1 MDPYLGLTSWERLLY
16 FFILYFSLI
25 YPVQLSRSDVDV
37 DNSNSDELYNN
48 STRIKQ
54 QKWDTTS
61 QGRQG
66 FQSTDVPFV
75 PNTSSSME
83 SLVSQNDTT
92 TTAKDLSNTSLISKR
107 RLDLNFTKFSSI
119 VSAGTLPSRP
129 EQSKQL
135 QVTTASLS
143 QLPNRAAAS
152 GMDSTSKAQSKQSL
166 TTSAISKPSS
176 TQTVLRSQSPT
187 TLASAIQSDSLTTS
201 SHTTLARKSS
211 VTPSTQAGIQA
222 SQSSSSQSTARQF
235 PVNQAVA
242 SVITRQ
248 TANQSRNRLDTLTSP
263 LSSNPSPSDKAP
275 IGSVKPSTQAPS
287 NPTGNLANRIFSHDE
302 RPINASVFTRKAKE
316 ALRFHL
322 ISESCSFRCL
332 NGGWCTQSK
341 SCDCSLF
348 QATGHRCQTV
358 PNPGAEREMTCRT
371 WGQYNF
377 ETFDGLY
384 YYFPGRCTYT
394 LLKECEETP
403 QASIVVQVPNP
414 GAEREMTCRTWGQY
428 NFETFD
434 GLYYYFP
441 GRCTYTLLK
450 ECEETP
456 QASIVVQ
463 VHNDADCGSESYSC
477 QRSVSLFLPWEGEI
491 RLHATYVTFK
501 GQSLQLPHH
510 IHDLHLE
517 QISQY
522 VLVSQTQGFTLA
534 WEGRSGSVYI
544 KLSPEF
550 VGRTCG
556 LCGNFNADVED
567 ELRAS
572 YGVLTHEIEI
582 FGNSWAETAP
592 LQAPCPTV
600 PSGFPSPCTE
610 VDVHLLLKV
619 EEICLML
626 LDPPF
631 QSCHDFVSPLSY
643 MASCFNDICLSGP
656 TDDAVCQ
663 VFTEYSRACAHADHP
678 LSSWRDH
685 IPQCVKECPEGL
697 QYLECISCCP
707 SSCKQ
712 ERTCIDSRLACLD
725 GCYCPNGLILEDG
738 SCVMPSDC
746 PCEYH
751 GVSYPSGQIVQ
762 EECRNCTCV
771 AGLWNCT
778 EYNCPGWSPPSRV
791 LTHEIEIFG
800 NSWAE
805 TAPLQA
811 PCPTVPSGFPSP
823 CTEVDVHLLLK
834 VEEICLMLL
843 DPPFQSC
850 HDFVSPL
857 SYMASCFNDICLSGP
872 TDDAVCQV
880 FTEYSRACAHAD
892 HPLSS
897 WRDHIPQCVKECPE
911 GLQYLECISCCPS
924 SCKQERTCIDS
935 RLACLD
941 GCYCPN
947 GLILEDGSCV
957 MPSDCPCEYHGVS
970 YPSGQIVQEE
980 CRNCT
985 CVAGLWN
992 CTEYN
997 CPGECSVTGDI
1008 YFQSFDG
1015 RIYTFPATCQY
1026 VLAKSRN
1033 SGKFTVTIQN
1043 APCGANLDGSCI
1055 QSVNLVIDED
1065 ARMEITLSHNGEVF
1079 IAGHYR
1085 ISLPYSDDNF
1095 HIQELSSM
1103 FLQVKTMFG
1112 LRLQYA
1118 WKEFRLYLQASA
1130 QWKDD
1135 TVGLCGT
1142 FNGNIQ
1148 DDFLSPSGMI
1158 ESTPLLFGNAWKVS
1172 SACTLSL
1179 IPPQLDPCDTH
1190 QQAVAYAS
1198 EMCDVLN
1205 QDLFSP
1211 CHEYLSPVP
1220 FHQQCRSDTCKCGTA
1235 CFCSA
1240 LAHYARHCRRF
1251 SILIDFRSRIDD
1263 CAVTCPTTMQYGMC
1277 VSSCQRRCSAL
1288 SSSQHCGRECE
1299 EGCVC
1304 PLGLFY
1310 DQRTHACV
1318 HRNECPCTFLGAEY
1332 EPGDVI
1338 MTSAGVQ
1345 LCLDGIFVSQTTDG
1359 DSLCP
1364 VSQFYHNCSDG
1375 ENGLLPGRGVACE
1388 RTCESYL
1395 LNLTCSAH
1403 EPCASGCTCPSGL
1416 LKHGDECFEPEAC
1429 PCLWKGKEYYPGDK
1443 VSSPCHQCV
1452 CQHGTFQCVFRP
1464 CPSMCT
1470 TYGDRHYRTFDG
1482 LLFDYIG
1489 ACQVYLVKSSADL
1502 ILSVTAENI
1511 DCFGNGIICRK
1522 SLLINIGRS
1531 FLTFDDDTGQPNP
1544 TSVLGRNQKMIIWP
1558 AGYFTVIHF
1567 PEEDITI
1574 LWDRKTTIHI
1584 QVGPHWQGK
1593 LSGLCG
1599 NFDLK
1604 TVNEMRTPDNID
1616 TTSPQEFGN
1625 SWTAVECVNGPDM
1638 RHPCTLTPLK
1648 EPFAKQQ
1655 CAVLLSEVFQ
1665 ACHPVV
1671 DVTWFYMN
1679 CLADTCG
1686 CNLGGDCECFCTSVA
1701 AYAQRCCHQGI
1712 PVDWRSPSL
1721 CPHDCEFYN
1730 KVLGKG
1736 PFRLLPFRDR
1746 TSLLVASRSSGSVF
1760 VKRGNLSDA
1769 LSHFMMTPG
1778 LSRARPHDTSRI
1790 SFEAAHRPNHFLFVS
1805 PSGQVKLVKWE
1816 QSEAFW
1822 DGATFVLHRDTW
1834 LSGYDSLESHAKPGF
1849 FLHATLPRLHL
1860 LKYRHTDSFRKATLF
1875 KLAGS
1880 GSDALPHPQ
1889 CQWRYDSCSSPC
1901 FKTCSDP
1908 SAEACVA
1915 IPQVEGCLP
1924 VCPPQMVLDEV
1935 TRRCVFVEDCIKA
1948 PVILPLATTSST
1960 TATALLKTT
1969 IVPSAPSQ
1977 STPTPKFT
1985 VPALS
1990 TATSAPISDES
2001 SRPSLPSPPAIPEPS
2016 KTPAPLLPLPPTVR
2030 PELEEPPSTLK
2041 MTEART
2047 TAESATMSPFG
2058 SSTFSLSTTPFAIT
2072 SLFRQTSSTRPT
2084 DALRPRFTP
2093 KSTPTTAV
2101 TTSSTEG
2108 PSSTFP
2114 LATKESTETTHSFVV
2129 FPFGTTSQTPP
2140 ASESSIVTERTTMP
2154 RSTDTTSTESM
2165 STKPL
2170 TLGRTP
2176 PRSPIATIA
2185 PDLQST
2191 ASSTT
2196 SSLLTTPPV
2205 KTATVSRATVTSAT
2219 TTDAVT
2225 PVEPFTTSTTTQ
2237 FLSPKTMAPPVS
2249 KLTTVK
2255 VFLTT
2260 PAAPEIPTS
2269 LPVQVMLTST
2279 VPSPPSSTSDRQAT
2293 PKTTTTLE
2301 SPVSK
2306 ATAATLSTTEP
2317 PPQRTTTISGST
2329 STQSTTSR
2337 PPKITV
2343 ATTVAT
2349 SPILSAKSTVPP
2361 LIPKETVVPP
2371 LSPSTTTQSS
2381 RPWRPPH
2388 FFTSS
2393 SQLYSPTT
2401 KTTPQRT
2408 SQTVGDMVSST
2419 KTTELPRLPVSRPV
2433 ITSAA
2438 LAAFTAMTAQT
2449 TSHRVSTGEFTTKT
2463 QVTTVRPPRPD
2474 VPDTS
2479 LTTGPTRAA
2488 TVTTTVRPVTVQ
2500 PVTVTTH
2507 TVTGRPE
2514 FTRDTIPPILSVS
2527 LPDMTSSTSRKTTST
2542 DKVTERL
2549 VSTVTSTSG
2558 ETTTTAI
2565 TQMTST
2571 RPTPRV
2577 PVTMETRP
2585 LAATTKPTSS
2595 TTAFGVPSLTIPTTP
2610 AEALTTVST
2619 PKATPPEAITAM
2631 PTTVAPLPMPEPTI
2645 PISGLTTLESEAAP
2659 VSTQPMTSPPL
2670 DITVQTQKPGVL
2682 IPGITSI
2689 PVTRR
2694 IQTTV
2699 LDRMNR
2705 TSPGVTTPFAPV
2717 EKTKSTSESITS
2729 MAVSFT
2735 RMCTPPY
2742 AEIVDECTKFICVN
2756 NQLVLF
2762 NKSQS
2767 CPFSSE
2773 PVNCGLLGFAIL
2785 VNGDK
2790 CCPQWDCPCRCSVFP
2805 DLNVITFD
2813 GNSVAIYKAAWFIVT
2828 KLPNETVSVLIQECP
2843 DASESPLR
2851 WNFTNLCLVAL
2862 NITHN
2867 SNHIVIDRLQRR
2879 LNVNS
2884 RYARPRFKKFGFEIY
2899 DTGNMYLIRSPAG
2912 LQLQWYHSTGM
2923 MVIDSD
2929 SPSKKLPT
2937 RGLCGFCD
2945 GDPSNDLTLAN
2956 GTAVGRNED
2965 PSAFIDSWQVPNTTS
2980 YVSHSRR
2987 REFNCSTSDC
2997 SRCLVML
3004 QKPAFFPCHAYV
3016 SPSTFCE
3023 VWVRDVEYVNN
3034 QCVSLAAYVASCHK
3048 FNVCIEWRRT
3058 DFCPFTCP
3066 ETLRYQACLPACT
3079 SQSCPN
3085 QDFDFEPAHCS
3096 GLTEGCT
3103 CPEGTLLHR
3112 PYTALC
3118 IPSSK
3123 CACTDSSEVP
3133 RAHGEVWK
3141 ASKDSCCM
3149 YRCDKDTVIPVEYN
3163 CSTTTAPVC
3172 QRTGEVVVSLA
3183 DDTNCCPR
3191 KVCVCNLTHCEL
3203 LPPVCNYG
3211 EKLVSYYQKD
3221 SCCPDYVCEC
3231 DPTSCEAEIP
3241 TCRSDQFLIAARAD
3255 DSCCLTHICVCSS
3268 CVDTPPLC
3276 RDGEVLTV
3284 SRDTAD
3290 RCCPTYQCVCEPSR
3304 CPQLSCPFGMSLVSV
3319 SSSDHCC
3326 PNYTCVCSCDQ
3337 ITPPKCEMGEVS
3349 QLEQA
3354 LLSDSQNQC
3363 GCKRYKCVREAVCV
3377 YQGVAQGV
3385 LRPGQTLVEHREDG
3399 LCYSRQCSRVMD
3411 MSSGYHVLRTSTT
3424 NCSALCQ
3431 LNQIYSPAKDQS
3443 TCCGVCKNIS
3453 CLYTHE
3459 NGSTVLY
3466 KPGKSWVSNCLKF
3479 ECTDTRSGPTMISYP
3494 FSCPTFNETECIK
3507 IGGTVVSY
3515 MDGCC
3520 KTCKEDGKSC
3530 QKVTVRMTIRKND
3543 CRSNR
3548 PVNIVSCDGK
3558 CPSAS
3563 IYNYNINTYAR
3574 FCKCCR
3580 EMGLQRRSVQLYC
3593 SGNSTWVSYSI
3604 QEPTDCSCQWS

>member
-16 FFILYFSLI
+16 FFILYFCLI

-37 DNSNSDELYNN
+37 DNSKSDELYNN

-66 FQSTDVPFV
+66 FQSTDVPLV

-92 TTAKDLSNTSLISKR
+92 KTAKDLSKTSLISQK

-119 VSAGTLPSRP
+119 VSTGTLPTRP

-135 QVTTASLS
+135 QVTTASLN
-143 QLPNRAAAS
+143 QLPNRTAAS
-152 GMDSTSKAQSKQSL
+152 GMDSISKAQSKQSF

-187 TLASAIQSDSLTTS
+187 TLASAIQSDSPTTS

-211 VTPSTQAGIQA
+211 VTPSTQAEIQA
-222 SQSSSSQSTARQF
+222 SQSSSSQSTASQF

-248 TANQSRNRLDTLTSP
+248 TANQSRNRLQTSDTLTNP
-263 LSSNPSPSDKAP
+263 PSSNPSTSDKSP
-275 IGSVKPSTQAPS
+275 IGSGKPSPQAPS
-287 NPTGNLANRIFSHDE
+287 NPTGNPANRIFSHDE

-394 LLKECEETP
+394 LLKDCEET
-403 QASIVVQVPNP
+403 
-414 GAEREMTCRTWGQY
+414 T
-428 NFETFD
+428 
-434 GLYYYFP
+434 
-441 GRCTYTLLK
+441 
-450 ECEETP
+450 

-477 QRSVSLFLPWEGEI
+477 QRSVSLFLPWEDEI

-556 LCGNFNADVED
+556 LCGNFNADVQD
-567 ELRAS
+567 DLRAS
-572 YGVLTHEIEI
+572 YGVLTHEIEM

-600 PSGFPSPCTE
+600 PFGFPSPCTE

-626 LDPPF
+626 LDSPF

-725 GCYCPNGLILEDG
+725 GCYCPNGLI
-738 SCVMPSDC
+738 
-746 PCEYH
+746 
-751 GVSYPSGQIVQ
+751 
-762 EECRNCTCV
+762 
-771 AGLWNCT
+771 
-778 EYNCPGWSPPSRV
+778 
-791 LTHEIEIFG
+791 F
-800 NSWAE
+800 
-805 TAPLQA
+805 
-811 PCPTVPSGFPSP
+811 
-823 CTEVDVHLLLK
+823 
-834 VEEICLMLL
+834 
-843 DPPFQSC
+843 
-850 HDFVSPL
+850 
-857 SYMASCFNDICLSGP
+857 
-872 TDDAVCQV
+872 
-880 FTEYSRACAHAD
+880 
-892 HPLSS
+892 
-897 WRDHIPQCVKECPE
+897 
-911 GLQYLECISCCPS
+911 
-924 SCKQERTCIDS
+924 
-935 RLACLD
+935 
-941 GCYCPN
+941 
-947 GLILEDGSCV
+947 EDGSCV

-1026 VLAKSRN
+1026 VLAKSRI

-1055 QSVNLVIDED
+1055 QSVDLVIDED
-1065 ARMEITLSHNGEVF
+1065 PRMEIKLSHNGEVF

-1118 WKEFRLYLQASA
+1118 WKEFRLYLQVGA

-1304 PLGLFY
+1304 PPELFY

-1318 HRNECPCTFLGAEY
+1318 HRKECPCTFLGAEY

-1345 LCLDGIFVSQTTDG
+1345 LCLDGIFVSQTTDA

-1364 VSQFYHNCSDG
+1364 ASQFYHNCSDG

-1403 EPCASGCTCPSGL
+1403 EPCVSGCTCPSGL

-1452 CQHGTFQCVFRP
+1452 CHHGTFQCVFRP

-1489 ACQVYLVKSSADL
+1489 ACQVYLVKSSADV

-1531 FLTFDDDTGQPNP
+1531 FLAFDDDTGQPTP
-1544 TSVLGRNQKMIIWP
+1544 TSVLGRNQKMVIWP
-1558 AGYFTVIHF
+1558 AGHFTVIHF
-1567 PEEDITI
+1567 PEEEITI

-1616 TTSPQEFGN
+1616 TTSAQEFGN

-1746 TSLLVASRSSGSVF
+1746 TLVLVASRSSGSVF

-1790 SFEAAHRPNHFLFVS
+1790 SFEAAHRPNHFLYVS

-1816 QSEAFW
+1816 QSEAFR

-1849 FLHATLPRLHL
+1849 FLHSTLPRLHL
-1860 LKYRHTDSFRKATLF
+1860 LKYRHTDIFRKATLF

-1908 SAEACVA
+1908 SAVACVA

-1948 PVILPLATTSST
+1948 PIILPLATTSST
-1960 TATALLKTT
+1960 TATASLKTT

-2016 KTPAPLLPLPPTVR
+2016 KTPAPLLPFPPTVR
-2030 PELEEPPSTLK
+2030 PEMEEPLSTLK
-2041 MTEART
+2041 VTART

-2058 SSTFSLSTTPFAIT
+2058 SSIFSLSSTPFAIT

-2084 DALRPRFTP
+2084 DALRPRYTT
-2093 KSTPTTAV
+2093 KSTPTTVV

-2108 PSSTFP
+2108 STSTSP
-2114 LATKESTETTHSFVV
+2114 LATKESTETTHSFVA
-2129 FPFGTTSQTPP
+2129 FPFGTTSQTPA
-2140 ASESSIVTERTTMP
+2140 ASESSIVTMP
-2154 RSTDTTSTESM
+2154 RSTDTTSTEST
-2165 STKPL
+2165 STK
-2170 TLGRTP
+2170 GH
-2176 PRSPIATIA
+2176 PRSPIAPIA
-2185 PDLQST
+2185 PGLQST
-2191 ASSTT
+2191 ASSST
-2196 SSLLTTPPV
+2196 SSLLTPPPV
-2205 KTATVSRATVTSAT
+2205 KTATLSRLTVTSAT
-2219 TTDAVT
+2219 TTDVVT
-2225 PVEPFTTSTTTQ
+2225 PFEPFTTSSTSQ

-2249 KLTTVK
+2249 TFTTEK

-2260 PAAPEIPTS
+2260 PAAPEVPTS
-2269 LPVQVMLTST
+2269 LPAQVVLTST
-2279 VPSPPSSTSDRQAT
+2279 VPSPTSSTSDRHAT

-2301 SPVSK
+2301 SPVPK
-2306 ATAATLSTTEP
+2306 ATAASLSTTHP
-2317 PPQRTTTISGST
+2317 PPQHTTTISGST

-2337 PPKITV
+2337 PPRITV
-2343 ATTVAT
+2343 ATTVAI

-2361 LIPKETVVPP
+2361 LIPKETFIPP

-2393 SQLYSPTT
+2393 SQLHSPTT
-2401 KTTPQRT
+2401 KITPQRT
-2408 SQTVGDMVSST
+2408 SQTVPDMVSST

-2438 LAAFTAMTAQT
+2438 LAAITAMTAKT

-2463 QVTTVRPPRPD
+2463 HVTTVLPPRPD

-2488 TVTTTVRPVTVQ
+2488 TVTTILRPVTVQ

-2507 TVTGRPE
+2507 TITGRPE

-2527 LPDMTSSTSRKTTST
+2527 LPDTTSSTSRKTTST
-2542 DKVTERL
+2542 AKVTERL

-2558 ETTTTAI
+2558 ETTTTAV
-2565 TQMTST
+2565 TQMTS
-2571 RPTPRV
+2571 PRL
-2577 PVTMETRP
+2577 TQRETRP
-2585 LAATTKPTSS
+2585 LAATTKPTTS
-2595 TTAFGVPSLTIPTTP
+2595 TTVFGVPSLTISTTP

-2619 PKATPPEAITAM
+2619 PKATPSAAITTM
-2631 PTTVAPLPMPEPTI
+2631 PTTVAPLPMPAPTI
-2645 PISGLTTLESEAAP
+2645 PISGLSTLESEAAP
-2659 VSTQPMTSPPL
+2659 VSSQPMTSPPL

-2682 IPGITSI
+2682 TPDITSI
-2689 PVTRR
+2689 PVSRTV
-2694 IQTTV
+2694 QTTV

-2705 TSPGVTTPFAPV
+2705 TSPGVTTPFGPV

-2729 MAVSFT
+2729 MAVSLT

-2767 CPFSSE
+2767 CPFSSQ

-2843 DASESPLR
+2843 DASDSPLW
-2851 WNFTNLCLVAL
+2851 WNFTNLCLVTL

-2937 RGLCGFCD
+2937 RGLCGLCD
-2945 GDPSNDLTLAN
+2945 GDRRNDLTLAN

-3004 QKPAFFPCHAYV
+3004 QKPSFFPCHAYV

-3034 QCVSLAAYVASCHK
+3034 QCVALAAYVASCHK

-3085 QDFDFEPAHCS
+3085 QDFDLEPAHCS
-3096 GLTEGCT
+3096 GLTEGCA
-3103 CPEGTLLHR
+3103 CPKGTLLHR

-3149 YRCDKDTVIPVEYN
+3149 FRCDKDTVIPVEYN

-3203 LPPVCNYG
+3203 LPPDCNYG

-3284 SRDTAD
+3284 SRETTD
-3290 RCCPTYQCVCEPSR
+3290 RCCPSYQCVCEPSR
-3304 CPQLSCPFGMSLVSV
+3304 CSQLSCPFGMSLVSV

-3337 ITPPKCEMGEVS
+3337 ITPPKCELGEVS

-3494 FSCPTFNETECIK
+3494 FSCPHFNETECIK

>member
-1 MDPYLGLTSWERLLY
+1 
-16 FFILYFSLI
+16 
-25 YPVQLSRSDVDV
+25 
-37 DNSNSDELYNN
+37 
-48 STRIKQ
+48 
-54 QKWDTTS
+54 
-61 QGRQG
+61 
-66 FQSTDVPFV
+66 
-75 PNTSSSME
+75 
-83 SLVSQNDTT
+83 
-92 TTAKDLSNTSLISKR
+92 
-107 RLDLNFTKFSSI
+107 
-119 VSAGTLPSRP
+119 
-129 EQSKQL
+129 
-135 QVTTASLS
+135 
-143 QLPNRAAAS
+143 
-152 GMDSTSKAQSKQSL
+152 
-166 TTSAISKPSS
+166 
-176 TQTVLRSQSPT
+176 
-187 TLASAIQSDSLTTS
+187 
-201 SHTTLARKSS
+201 
-211 VTPSTQAGIQA
+211 
-222 SQSSSSQSTARQF
+222 
-235 PVNQAVA
+235 
-242 SVITRQ
+242 
-248 TANQSRNRLDTLTSP
+248 
-263 LSSNPSPSDKAP
+263 
-275 IGSVKPSTQAPS
+275 
-287 NPTGNLANRIFSHDE
+287 
-302 RPINASVFTRKAKE
+302 
-316 ALRFHL
+316 
-322 ISESCSFRCL
+322 
-332 NGGWCTQSK
+332 TQSK

-348 QATGHRCQTV
+348 QATGHRCQT
-358 PNPGAEREMTCRT
+358 
-371 WGQYNF
+371 
-377 ETFDGLY
+377 
-384 YYFPGRCTYT
+384 
-394 LLKECEETP
+394 
-403 QASIVVQVPNP
+403 VPNP

-572 YGVLTHEIEI
+572 YGKITLLAKI

-610 VDVHLLLKV
+610 VDKV

-643 MASCFNDICLSGP
+643 MASCFNDICLCGKI
-656 TDDAVCQ
+656 
-663 VFTEYSRACAHADHP
+663 
-678 LSSWRDH
+678 LSLR
-685 IPQCVKECPEGL
+685 
-697 QYLECISCCP
+697 SC
-707 SSCKQ
+707 
-712 ERTCIDSRLACLD
+712 
-725 GCYCPNGLILEDG
+725 
-738 SCVMPSDC
+738 
-746 PCEYH
+746 
-751 GVSYPSGQIVQ
+751 
-762 EECRNCTCV
+762 
-771 AGLWNCT
+771 
-778 EYNCPGWSPPSRV
+778 
-791 LTHEIEIFG
+791 
-800 NSWAE
+800 
-805 TAPLQA
+805 
-811 PCPTVPSGFPSP
+811 
-823 CTEVDVHLLLK
+823 
-834 VEEICLMLL
+834 
-843 DPPFQSC
+843 
-850 HDFVSPL
+850 
-857 SYMASCFNDICLSGP
+857 
-872 TDDAVCQV
+872 
-880 FTEYSRACAHAD
+880 
-892 HPLSS
+892 
-897 WRDHIPQCVKECPE
+897 ECPE

-1338 MTSAGVQ
+1338 MTSA
-1345 LCLDGIFVSQTTDG
+1345 

-1721 CPHDCEFYN
+1721 CRNFIISA
-1730 KVLGKG
+1730 VLGKG

-1875 KLAGS
+1875 KLA
-1880 GSDALPHPQ
+1880 DALPHPQ

-1935 TRRCVFVEDCIKA
+1935 TRRCVFVED
-1948 PVILPLATTSST
+1948 
-1960 TATALLKTT
+1960 
-1969 IVPSAPSQ
+1969 
-1977 STPTPKFT
+1977 F
-1985 VPALS
+1985 PALS

-2507 TVTGRPE
+2507 TVTAIE
-2514 FTRDTIPPILSVS
+2514 
-2527 LPDMTSSTSRKTTST
+2527 KTLH
-2542 DKVTERL
+2542 DFN
-2549 VSTVTSTSG
+2549 VST
-2558 ETTTTAI
+2558 I
-2565 TQMTST
+2565 
-2571 RPTPRV
+2571 
-2577 PVTMETRP
+2577 
-2585 LAATTKPTSS
+2585 
-2595 TTAFGVPSLTIPTTP
+2595 LT
-2610 AEALTTVST
+2610 LSN
-2619 PKATPPEAITAM
+2619 
-2631 PTTVAPLPMPEPTI
+2631 
-2645 PISGLTTLESEAAP
+2645 
-2659 VSTQPMTSPPL
+2659 Q
-2670 DITVQTQKPGVL
+2670 
-2682 IPGITSI
+2682 
-2689 PVTRR
+2689 
-2694 IQTTV
+2694 
-2699 LDRMNR
+2699 
-2705 TSPGVTTPFAPV
+2705 
-2717 EKTKSTSESITS
+2717 
-2729 MAVSFT
+2729 
-2735 RMCTPPY
+2735 PPY

-2843 DASESPLR
+2843 DASE

-3255 DSCCLTHICVCSS
+3255 DSCCLTHIFCSS

-3326 PNYTCVCSCDQ
+3326 PNYTC
-3337 ITPPKCEMGEVS
+3337 G
-3349 QLEQA
+3349 
-3354 LLSDSQNQC
+3354 
-3363 GCKRYKCVREAVCV
+3363 
-3377 YQGVAQGV
+3377 
-3385 LRPGQTLVEHREDG
+3385 
-3399 LCYSRQCSRVMD
+3399 
-3411 MSSGYHVLRTSTT
+3411 TT
-3424 NCSALCQ
+3424 
-3431 LNQIYSPAKDQS
+3431 YQS

-3459 NGSTVLY
+3459 NGSTSLIA
-3466 KPGKSWVSNCLKF
+3466 KCFQPGKSWVSNCLKF